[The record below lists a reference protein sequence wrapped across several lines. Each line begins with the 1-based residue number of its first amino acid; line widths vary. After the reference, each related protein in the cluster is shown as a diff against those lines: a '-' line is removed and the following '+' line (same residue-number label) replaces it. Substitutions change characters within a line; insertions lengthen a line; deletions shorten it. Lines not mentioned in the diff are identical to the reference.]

1 MPGATR
7 KSFSFVCATCG
18 GRHEGSPSVGYS
30 APLYWTQEH
39 RTDTTG
45 ASRLSHDFCMIERR
59 DYFIR
64 CILEVPIHEVEEP
77 FLWGVWIT
85 QSEQNFRD
93 YMDSF
98 DDTPERCTFGYFAN
112 RLPGYPDTLS
122 LQTQVHWQ
130 PGKDRPK
137 VELKPV
143 DHPLYRDW
151 SEGISWD
158 RAAELAGPHFHL
170 DG

>member
-1 MPGATR
+1 MTDQVR
-7 KSFSFVCATCG
+7 KVFSFVCVTCG
-18 GRHEGSPSVGYS
+18 QLHEGSPSVGYS
-30 APLYWTQEH
+30 APSYWTQEH

-45 ASRLSHDFCMIERR
+45 ASRLSNDFCMIERR

-64 CILEVPIHEVEEP
+64 CILEVPIHDVEEP

-98 DDTPERCTFGYFAN
+98 DKTAERCTFGYFAN
-112 RLPGYPDTLS
+112 RLLGYPDTLS
-122 LQTQVHWQ
+122 LHTRVHWQ

-143 DHPLYRDW
+143 DHPLYHDW
-151 SEGISWD
+151 SKGISWE
-158 RAAELAGPHFHL
+158 RAVELAGPVLHPA
-170 DG
+170 G

>member
-1 MPGATR
+1 MTGGVR
-7 KSFSFVCATCG
+7 KIFSFVCTTCG
-18 GRHEGSPSVGYS
+18 RRHEGSPSVGYS
-30 APLYWTQEH
+30 APFYWKQEH
-39 RTDTTG
+39 GTDTTG
-45 ASRLSHDFCMIERR
+45 ASRLSHDFRMIERR

-98 DDTPERCTFGYFAN
+98 DDTPERGTFGYFAN
-112 RLPGYPDTLS
+112 RLPSYPDTLN
-122 LQTQVHWQ
+122 LETQVHWQ
-130 PGKDRPK
+130 PGKGRPK

-151 SEGISWD
+151 SKGISWD
-158 RAAELAGPHFHL
+158 RAAELARPVLHL
-170 DG
+170 ED